1 MTQDSEIV
9 HHNGGTTFAGP
20 DAVSLVRAVYL
31 KQALVMYARSKLLMT
46 RGATPGFMLVE
57 ATKYTGHKY
66 KRGAY
71 TEAAKDLADWIA
83 TMKAALPVTD
93 NRSSE
98 SEEKA

>member
-9 HHNGGTTFAGP
+9 LHKHGGMTLAGP
-20 DAVSLVRAVYL
+20 DAINLYRAAVL
-31 KQALVMYARSKLLMT
+31 RQALVMYARSKMLMT
-46 RGATPGFMLVE
+46 RGATPTFMLAE

-71 TEAAKDLADWIA
+71 TEAAKDMEDWIA

-93 NRSSE
+93 NR
-98 SEEKA
+98 EERA

>member
-1 MTQDSEIV
+1 MTQDSEV
-9 HHNGGTTFAGP
+9 VLHKSGGTTFVGP
-20 DAVSLVRAVYL
+20 DAINLYRAIYL
-31 KQALVMYARSKLLMT
+31 KQALVMYARSKMLMT

-93 NRSSE
+93 ERTRGQE
-98 SEEKA
+98 